1 MSESGEEELSF
12 RDNSLFDPIHIYP
25 FIDLFIYHCV
35 YSVCAGTYLCLGRRF
50 RLPLGQSL
58 RDADDAVSLGR
69 IERRLVNR
77 PVTGA
82 GWGITKA
89 QEPVPEAATGHTGQT
104 GPTLATHWPQAT
116 TRHNCQTRKKKSS
129 AEQSIDRLDTTAA
142 ATTLPTPPTSAHT
155 PRHQTI
161 DDRPLYKPPR
171 LSG

>member
-1 MSESGEEELSF
+1 MVHSWYLGGMSESGEEELSF
-12 RDNSLFDPIHIYP
+12 RGNSLFDPIHIYP

-82 GWGITKA
+82 GWGLLRPRNPFQRQPQAIPAK
-89 QEPVPEAATGHTGQT
+89 PGQHWDH
-104 GPTLATHWPQAT
+104 TLATGQHQTQLPDADEGE
-116 TRHNCQTRKKKSS
+116 QTR
-129 AEQSIDRLDTTAA
+129 AEQSRASTDQ
-142 ATTLPTPPTSAHT
+142 TLLLLLPYRHHRH
-155 PRHQTI
+155 PRTHQET
-161 DDRPLYKPPR
+161 RQ
-171 LSG
+171 